1 MSPCGDARRGIRLD
15 YKFAVTVA
23 VILLVY
29 LTVSLNHLADFPPM
43 SQDEPWIAAAP
54 FKLATQG
61 IYGSDLFAGY
71 YGMEHHNFDH
81 MPVYPL
87 MQAAIFKAFG
97 VGPFQMRILPVALGL
112 VLLLLVVAVGY
123 QLGSPHVGVLAAIL
137 LIGFRVT
144 GSDSATGILLLDL
157 ARINRYD
164 IGVPVF
170 GLMALLS
177 FNRAERHDSR
187 LWFIVAGLF
196 VGLSSLTHMYG
207 AFWLPAFFIVLAYRR
222 RWRLVMQSA
231 PYLMLA
237 GFVSVWL
244 PWCVYIAGHWTDYLN
259 QTRLVADRFRIFQP
273 SFYVSNVLHEVDRY
287 RSIGIRNPLAWI
299 LLPGV
304 PAAVVLML
312 RWTRKQDHAPS
323 FTLAAAAITQAA
335 LFALF
340 LKVKS
345 PAYLIALWPLGALA
359 LAWLAVW
366 LWKNKTATTARI
378 GIALL
383 MAFIIAEGTVRIART
398 WTLAKETTPYEE
410 FTRKVAACI
419 PANSLVLG
427 LQHYWL
433 GLRQYPYRSWLVPIY
448 YSHPV
453 YYHERMTM
461 DEALERVQPDVI
473 LIDRYMHEY
482 FESISPA
489 GHADHRLYEGFRTF
503 MARHAAEL
511 TCVVED
517 KTYGTMRVNLLKK

>member
-1 MSPCGDARRGIRLD
+1 MRHNF
-15 YKFAVTVA
+15 KTAVVVA
-23 VILLVY
+23 VVLILYLV
-29 LTVSLNHLADFPPM
+29 VSVNHLADFPPM

-54 FKLATQG
+54 FKLVTQG

-71 YGMEHHNFDH
+71 YGMDQHNFDH

-87 MQAAIFKAFG
+87 MQAAIFKLFG
-97 VGPFQMRILPVALGL
+97 VGPFQMRILPVALGFA
-112 VLLLLVVAVGY
+112 LLLLVVAIGY

-137 LIGFRVT
+137 LVALRVT
-144 GSDSATGILLLDL
+144 AGNNATGILLLDL

-164 IGVPVF
+164 IAVPVF

-177 FNRAERHDSR
+177 FNRAERYDSR
-187 LWFIVAGLF
+187 LWFVVAGLL
-196 VGLSSLTHMYG
+196 VGLSSLSHMYG
-207 AFWLPAFFIVLAYRR
+207 AFWLPAFFIVLAYRW
-222 RWRLVMQSA
+222 RWKLLRQSA

-244 PWCVYIAGHWTDYLN
+244 PWCVYIASHWTDYLN

-273 SFYVSNVLHEVDRY
+273 SFYISNVLHEVDRY
-287 RSIGIRNPLAWI
+287 RSIGIRNPSAWI
-299 LLPGV
+299 LVLGV
-304 PAAVVLML
+304 PAALASML
-312 RWTRKQDHAPS
+312 WWTRKRDQAPA
-323 FTLAAAAITQAA
+323 FALAAAAITQAV
-335 LFALF
+335 LFALL

-366 LWKNKTATTARI
+366 LWNDKNAATTARV

-383 MAFIIAEGTVRIART
+383 MAFIIAEGAVRIGRT
-398 WTLAKETTPYEE
+398 WTLAKETTPNEE

-433 GLRQYPYRSWLVPIY
+433 GLRQYPYRSWLLPIY

-473 LIDRYMHEY
+473 LIDRYMHDY

-489 GHADHRLYEGFRTF
+489 GHADHRLYEGFQTF
-503 MARHAAEL
+503 MARHGAEL